1 MPSAFTSDALVY
13 DAIRLP
19 RARVR
24 KDGGTL
30 SGVPAHHL
38 LAQLLG
44 HLAERGVDPQTVDDL
59 LIGVSTAAGEQSAV
73 GRTAVMTAGWP
84 DEVPSGVVS
93 RLCCSGLDALGS
105 AAAQVASGAARVVVA
120 GGVES
125 MSRVP
130 MMSDRPGFAMDPEL
144 GDVTGFVTIGVSADA
159 TALEHG
165 ITRDQLDAYAV
176 RSHERSLAAPT
187 SPRVMPA
194 VDLAGN
200 QVLTTDEGPRASTLE
215 ALAAMSPLF
224 STDPGWARVA
234 TRLGLTPPEQGL
246 HTVATAPQM
255 CDGASLAVIGSAA
268 ATDVIGREPVARI
281 ASIAHVAG
289 RSPRLDSVVPAARRA
304 LERAGL
310 TAQDIDVA
318 EINESFAVTPI
329 LTADALGIPMDRVNI
344 HGGSISVGHPLGASG
359 GILLAN
365 AISELERSGGRHA
378 LLAIPAALGL
388 STAIVVELL

>member
-24 KDGGTL
+24 KTGGTL
-30 SGVPAHHL
+30 AEVPAHHL

-44 HLAERGVDPQTVDDL
+44 HLADRGADPTTVDDL
-59 LIGVSTAAGEQSAV
+59 LIGVSTAAGEHADV
-73 GRTAVMTAGWP
+73 GRAAVMAAGWP
-84 DEVPSGVVS
+84 DEVPSGLVS

-130 MMSDRPGFAMDPEL
+130 MMSDRPGFAVDPEL
-144 GDVTGFVTIGVSADA
+144 GDLTGFVTIGVSADA

-165 ITRDQLDAYAV
+165 ITREQLDAYAA

-187 SPRVMPA
+187 SARVMPA
-194 VDLAGN
+194 VDTGGA
-200 QVLTTDEGPRASTLE
+200 QVLEADEGARETNLE
-215 ALAAMSPLF
+215 AQAALSPLF
-224 STDPGWARVA
+224 SEDPAWARVA
-234 TRLGLTPPEQGL
+234 ARLDLTPPAQGL
-246 HTVATAPQM
+246 HTVGTAPQM

-268 ATDVIGREPVARI
+268 AVDVIGRAPVARI
-281 ASIAHVAG
+281 LSVAHAAG

-365 AISELERSGGRHA
+365 AISELERSGGQHA

-388 STAIVVELL
+388 STAVVVELL

>member
-1 MPSAFTSDALVY
+1 MPSTFTRDVLVY

-44 HLAERGVDPQTVDDL
+44 HLADRGVDPTTVEDL
-59 LIGVSTAAGEQSAV
+59 LIGVSTAAGEHAGV
-73 GRTAVMTAGWP
+73 GRAAIMAAGWP
-84 DEVPSGVVS
+84 DEVPSGLVS

-105 AAAQVASGAARVVVA
+105 AAAQIASGSAEVMVA

-130 MMSDRPGFAMDPEL
+130 MMSDRPGFALDTET
-144 GDVTGFVTIGVSADA
+144 GDLTGFVTIGVSADA

-176 RSHERSLAAPT
+176 RSHERSLAAPA
-187 SPRVMPA
+187 SSRVMPA
-194 VDLAGN
+194 TDSAGN
-200 QVLTTDEGPRASTLE
+200 EVLTADEGPRVTTLE
-215 ALAAMSPLF
+215 ALTALAPLF
-224 STDPGWARVA
+224 SADPSWARVA
-234 TRLGLTPPEQGL
+234 ARLDLTPPEQGL

-268 ATDVIGREPVARI
+268 AADAIGRVPAARI
-281 ASIAHVAG
+281 LAVAHTAA

-310 TAQDIDVA
+310 GAQDVDVA

-329 LTADALGIPMDRVNI
+329 LTADALGISMDRVNI

-365 AISELERSGGRHA
+365 AISELERTDGRHA

-388 STAIVVELL
+388 STAIVIERI